1 MSAAAASLPFASLSL
16 VISESPWWSWPARE
30 WRSFLEGLERPGCG
44 QADIKTDTQSM
55 AQHLPASQPA
65 ISLPPLQLLPL
76 VLAALW
82 EEPSRTGEDVE
93 HLLPQASEGSGNGD
107 WGTESRGPLYP

>member
-1 MSAAAASLPFASLSL
+1 MAVLSGGAGEARLWAGRYKDRHTVNGSA
-16 VISESPWWSWPARE
+16 
-30 WRSFLEGLERPGCG
+30 
-44 QADIKTDTQSM
+44 
-55 AQHLPASQPA
+55 PASQPA